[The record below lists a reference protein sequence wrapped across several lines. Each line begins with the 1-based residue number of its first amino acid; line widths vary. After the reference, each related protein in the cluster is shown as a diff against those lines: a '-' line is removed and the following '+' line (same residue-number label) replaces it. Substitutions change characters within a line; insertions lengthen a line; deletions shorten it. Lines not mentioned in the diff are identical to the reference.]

1 MLTLQKK
8 QLKEETLT
16 HKYEIYET
24 NTNTNTQIQTN
35 TQ

>member
-8 QLKEETLT
+8 QVKEETLT

-24 NTNTNTQIQTN
+24 NTNTQIQTN